1 MRPSFCEFCFC
12 CLGRH
17 SQTEIGFNTN
27 FLPMTEENSITAYC
41 VVLTFKL
48 ARMQWLVKE
57 IFVSKALGTYFLWIL
72 IASIKKK
79 TPTMDG
85 CLILNKLGR
94 RRVKLCQRVTATLQC
109 QLSKCKHFYWVFPA
123 LPKLCSSK
131 PQYSLGQRKRLTQ
144 NYLVQKG
151 LRFLK
156 TPNTPK
162 PSPKGNS

>member
-17 SQTEIGFNTN
+17 SQIETGFKTN
-27 FLPMTEENSITAYC
+27 FLPTKEENSITSYC

-57 IFVSKALGTYFLWIL
+57 ILISKALGIYFLWIL
-72 IASIKKK
+72 IASIKMM
-79 TPTMDG
+79 TLTMDG
-85 CLILNKLGR
+85 CLNKLGK

-109 QLSKCKHFYWVFPA
+109 QLSKCEHFYWFFPA

-131 PQYSLGQRKRLTQ
+131 PQYNLGQRKRLTQ

-156 TPNTPK
+156 TPNTSK